1 MSKSFPAQV
10 ASVVLRTAP
19 VFHEPSPADARW
31 AELKTYLCDRI
42 DAETPVMTA
51 FHGEI
56 TGAASGGMVSA
67 CRSALAEMKR
77 LEGTR

>member
-1 MSKSFPAQV
+1 MSPSFPRQV

-31 AELKTYLCDRI
+31 DALKQYLRGRI
-42 DAETPVMTA
+42 DAETPVMEG
-51 FHGEI
+51 FRGEI

-77 LEGTR
+77 LEQQR